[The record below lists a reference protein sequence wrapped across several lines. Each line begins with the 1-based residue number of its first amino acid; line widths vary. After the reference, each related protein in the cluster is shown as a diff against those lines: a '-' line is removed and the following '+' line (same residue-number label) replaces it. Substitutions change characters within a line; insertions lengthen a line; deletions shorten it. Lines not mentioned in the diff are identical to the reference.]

1 MKTGFPAACLK
12 MIFLLFL
19 NTAIA
24 QTDTLENNTPVVK
37 LSAFLDVFYC
47 YDFNKPQT
55 NYRQPFLY
63 NHNRHNEFNINL
75 GFVKVSVLQKKYRAN
90 LALQT
95 GTYAN
100 DNYAAEPGTL
110 KNINEAN
117 AGIKLAKGLWLDA
130 GVFSSHLGFEGA
142 VSIDYPTLTRSLV
155 SEGSPYF
162 LTGAKLTL
170 KPNDKWELLAVVS
183 NGWQRIQ
190 RVAGNSL
197 PCVGT
202 QVKYMPNRN
211 TLLNWSTL
219 IGTDDPDSTRRMR
232 YFNNLYAQFQLNDDM
247 NLSVGFDAGMQQQSK
262 GSSTYNTWYAPVV
275 VFGYKFNGQVAAG
288 FRAEY

>member
-1 MKTGFPAACLK
+1 
-12 MIFLLFL
+12 
-19 NTAIA
+19 
-24 QTDTLENNTPVVK
+24 E
-37 LSAFLDVFYC
+37 
-47 YDFNKPQT
+47 
-55 NYRQPFLY
+55 
-63 NHNRHNEFNINL
+63 
-75 GFVKVSVLQKKYRAN
+75 
-90 LALQT
+90 
-95 GTYAN
+95 
-100 DNYAAEPGTL
+100 
-110 KNINEAN
+110 
-117 AGIKLAKGLWLDA
+117 GLWLDA

-162 LTGAKLTL
+162 LTGAKLTH

-232 YFNNLYAQFQLNDDM
+232 YFNNLYAQFQLDDDM

-262 GSSTYNTWYAPVV
+262 GSSSYNTWYAPVV
-275 VFGYKFNGQVAAG
+275 VFGYKFTGQVAAG
-288 FRAEY
+288 FRAEYFGDEENVIMQTSSGEVFNTSGISLNFDYRPSPEIACRIEGRYFHSKNQIFVKDGTYTDRNFVITGSIAVMLEHVFTGRR